1 MCFLSCGLCFLYLDL
16 GESGDGEEDGFGEEE
31 DIGVLV
37 GLLTGILGV
46 PDGSCRSNCQNI
58 LKGSFFMRKYVSLFL
73 FFDLIIMAFSGIV
86 LYITPH
92 GRVAYWYNSGYTP
105 YDLVEELKR
114 LKTSS
119 P

>member
-1 MCFLSCGLCFLYLDL
+1 
-16 GESGDGEEDGFGEEE
+16 
-31 DIGVLV
+31 
-37 GLLTGILGV
+37 
-46 PDGSCRSNCQNI
+46 
-58 LKGSFFMRKYVSLFL
+58 MRKYLSLFL
-73 FFDLIIMAFSGIV
+73 FLDLFITGFSGIV

-92 GRVAYWYNSGYTP
+92 GRVAYWYNSGLTP